1 MLNQDKYRYKLS
13 RLDRQINW
21 ITLYLLIF
29 MLLLCVLCAILTYV
43 EIITNFEDV
52 TYVEDT

>member
-1 MLNQDKYRYKLS
+1 
-13 RLDRQINW
+13 
-21 ITLYLLIF
+21 